1 MFSITTP
8 LMVVVPISIPITF
21 INIVL
26 QYKNKFPITPI
37 SLPFLFRQAYRN
49 LIYQADKI
57 IRFATCLF
65 LLKLYVHPCLIRL

>member
-26 QYKNKFPITPI
+26 QYKNKFPIMPI
-37 SLPFLFRQAYRN
+37 SLPFLFRQAYGN
-49 LIYQADKI
+49 HIFKVLY
-57 IRFATCLF
+57 TF
-65 LLKLYVHPCLIRL
+65 LLHKALKYYPLALHSC